1 MLHNYLHGWA
11 VAESLL
17 NGNLLIGGDGSVKN
31 GLGTHGYELRPVDG
45 DSIRGA
51 AQSLGTLQSMSSL
64 RAEHLGEIAILLI
77 LCGTCTCYNI
87 TECPATKIHID
98 NKEVVD
104 QGSKLM
110 EKREKLQDYD
120 LWAVSKSLRH
130 SLPIEAK
137 NTWVKAHQDDGD
149 TPLAELPPA
158 GAQINIAVDAL
169 AGGLQNSIQGTG
181 PLPVPHYGPEQI

>member
-1 MLHNYLHGWA
+1 M
-11 VAESLL
+11 
-17 NGNLLIGGDGSVKN
+17 
-31 GLGTHGYELRPVDG
+31 
-45 DSIRGA
+45 
-51 AQSLGTLQSMSSL
+51 
-64 RAEHLGEIAILLI
+64 
-77 LCGTCTCYNI
+77 
-87 TECPATKIHID
+87 
-98 NKEVVD
+98 D

-158 GAQINIAVDAL
+158 GTQINIAVDAL

-181 PLPVPHYGPEQI
+181 PLPVPHYGPEQKSIFLRGRKIIHDIRTTIENHYNGKRM